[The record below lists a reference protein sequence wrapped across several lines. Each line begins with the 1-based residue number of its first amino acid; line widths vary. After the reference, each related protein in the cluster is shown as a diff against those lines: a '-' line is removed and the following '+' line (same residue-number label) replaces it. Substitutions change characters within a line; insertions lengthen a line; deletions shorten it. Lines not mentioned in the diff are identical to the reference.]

1 MLVEVLPSHLGE
13 KLMKKLFVIACTSA
27 LALGAGCTMFTAWKA
42 IPPPGGCD
50 QCHSLPINNN
60 WHVAYK
66 APMLSDEKD
75 RKYFQKEQY
84 NLPHVEKPSSS
95 LEVRKV
101 SDEKCFDCHRT
112 PTPAHKGRSGR
123 FHH

>member
-1 MLVEVLPSHLGE
+1 
-13 KLMKKLFVIACTSA
+13 MKNSTFVACVCA
-27 LALGAGCTMFTAWKA
+27 LTLAAGCTMFTAWKS

-50 QCHSLPINNN
+50 QCHTLPINNN
-60 WHVAYK
+60 WQVAYK
-66 APMLSDEKD
+66 APALTDEKD
-75 RKYFQKEQY
+75 RKYFQTEQY
-84 NLPHVEKPSSS
+84 NLPAVEKPTSA

-112 PTPAHKGRSGR
+112 PTPAHKGRTGR